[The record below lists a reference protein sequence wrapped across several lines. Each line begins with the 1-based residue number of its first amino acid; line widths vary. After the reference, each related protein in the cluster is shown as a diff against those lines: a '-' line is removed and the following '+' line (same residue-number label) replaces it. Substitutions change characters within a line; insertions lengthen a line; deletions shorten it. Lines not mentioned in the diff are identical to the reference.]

1 MFAGMWPNPRG
12 MANTVY
18 PCVHGGRPGVLN
30 VAGIVP
36 ERVDGPKHDNS
47 LPDEVGVGFMDVGS
61 GVPGNNSENFT
72 GVHFEKFIPNFYKTM
87 ERDAKDKAVGMG
99 CWCMKCGWPAIVAFV
114 GKKQYAELMNY
125 NATTVPGGKRRK
137 NITTADVKYGRQTEL
152 PPGWPC
158 PGTTE
163 VWVCSST
170 SGSAAFKG
178 DIEERFARYLP
189 KKMPEDPKKKKQ
201 VSGYV
206 QRFAPYILLGERL
219 KGTGEFEGQGEIP
232 WPRFIDCLEAGP
244 GGEPVRRQEQPAAWK
259 EPRW

>member
-125 NATTVPGGKRRK
+125 NAAMVPGAKRRK

-170 SGSAAFKG
+170 
-178 DIEERFARYLP
+178 
-189 KKMPEDPKKKKQ
+189 
-201 VSGYV
+201 
-206 QRFAPYILLGERL
+206 
-219 KGTGEFEGQGEIP
+219 
-232 WPRFIDCLEAGP
+232 
-244 GGEPVRRQEQPAAWK
+244 
-259 EPRW
+259 